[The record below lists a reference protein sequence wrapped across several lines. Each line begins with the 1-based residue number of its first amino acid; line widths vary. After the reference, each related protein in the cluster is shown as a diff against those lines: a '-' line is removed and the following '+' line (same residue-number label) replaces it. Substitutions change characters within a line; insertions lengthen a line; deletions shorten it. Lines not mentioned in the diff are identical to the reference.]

1 MTLTQ
6 NYIGV
11 DIAKGWIDAFD
22 ASSSKH
28 ERIPMTKQRLG
39 KFAQAAK
46 GSVVVLEASGGYER
60 PLTAALAEAGV
71 SYARVNP
78 RQAREF
84 ARSLGKLAKTD
95 RVDAQ
100 ILARLGRALEPRPT
114 PPPDKD
120 RAHLADLVARRE
132 DLVTSIGREK
142 NRLATTQTPWVQK
155 EISSLVMI
163 LDRHKD
169 AVEAQIA
176 TQIAA
181 HERLAADHKRLL
193 SVTGIG
199 EVVASVLLAR
209 LPELGT
215 LNHRQLASLAGLAP
229 HACDSGLS
237 RGKRMVWGGR
247 AEVRRALYIAAKSA
261 SQWSPVFKAFRKRLM
276 DAGKPFK
283 VAIIACARKLLAVLA
298 AMFKNGENFQ
308 KGVV

>member
-60 PLTAALAEAGV
+60 PPTAALAEAGV

-100 ILARLGRALEPRPT
+100 ILARLGRAF
-114 PPPDKD
+114 
-120 RAHLADLVARRE
+120 
-132 DLVTSIGREK
+132 SG
-142 NRLATTQTPWVQK
+142 
-155 EISSLVMI
+155 
-163 LDRHKD
+163 
-169 AVEAQIA
+169 
-176 TQIAA
+176 
-181 HERLAADHKRLL
+181 
-193 SVTGIG
+193 
-199 EVVASVLLAR
+199 
-209 LPELGT
+209 
-215 LNHRQLASLAGLAP
+215 GL
-229 HACDSGLS
+229 
-237 RGKRMVWGGR
+237 
-247 AEVRRALYIAAKSA
+247 
-261 SQWSPVFKAFRKRLM
+261 
-276 DAGKPFK
+276 
-283 VAIIACARKLLAVLA
+283 
-298 AMFKNGENFQ
+298 
-308 KGVV
+308 